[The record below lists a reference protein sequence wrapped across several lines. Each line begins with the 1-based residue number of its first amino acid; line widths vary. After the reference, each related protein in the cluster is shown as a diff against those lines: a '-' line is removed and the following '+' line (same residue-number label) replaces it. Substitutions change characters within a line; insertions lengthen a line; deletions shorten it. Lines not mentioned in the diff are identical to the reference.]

1 MGDNTNNTEN
11 KGLNSPDGESG
22 VIKPEEIKEEVSQA
36 VEDAA
41 GNSVQDPAAEG
52 TPEEAVQD
60 GVSPEETKDNLSAA
74 DEDRASSGVQETQ
87 NSSEVPAKEED
98 VTAEET
104 DGDMVEETAKEE
116 TVSEAK
122 EDDSFSSEEDYKV
135 ADEDE
140 GYDGAHVADSDA
152 AVEAE
157 EGVSTAAQEAGEV
170 ADEHVSDTEQ
180 PEEPS
185 LDAVQ
190 EKPAA
195 ASGAETDGKEAS
207 ENSSFFK
214 KDDISKTPP
223 KKRSKKFL
231 FWLIP
236 AIAAGVAAAV
246 IFGVGAQNKDKF
258 WNDTYFGDM
267 YVGGKTVDE
276 VKAML
281 ESPDKAISI
290 KTREGNTER
299 IELDDISYKS
309 SYTADVQALK
319 DSQSPY
325 LWFAHGGGK
334 NVYDVDISKSYD
346 EDALKEKLANLDCVS
361 GESIQDPVDAH
372 LALAGDSF
380 TIVEATEG
388 NRIDTEKL
396 DKTVIDGL
404 NNGDFQIDLEEAGA
418 YVTPAVY
425 ADDSGLKQ
433 SLEKIKSLESNVV
446 TINLHDAEEKLDSKT
461 FNSWLKS
468 EGNELT
474 VDDEALNGYLQG
486 LADKYNTFGKE
497 REFEATG
504 LGKIKVGGGDWDTYG
519 FKMDVES
526 TAEAVKEAILA
537 GKSDKVDVFW
547 AVPAKQRNGKNGDI
561 GNTYVEIDI
570 SRQHMWYYIDG
581 KLFTDTDV
589 RTGTESSSQ
598 WTPTTEGVYRILW
611 KQTDK
616 WFLQV
621 GDPCHSDYWM
631 PFNDRGEGIHDATW
645 YSTYGGTLYKWAGS
659 HGCINTPYS
668 IAQKIFN
675 NISEGTPVIVYR
687 S

>member
-1 MGDNTNNTEN
+1 MGDKFNNSENTDNKETEVIDETVS
-11 KGLNSPDGESG
+11 GAGESEG
-22 VIKPEEIKEEVSQA
+22 VIETDAGAENANARESVSDVQADQGEASVTQA
-36 VEDAA
+36 VEDAEESVAETAATVEESVAEAA
-41 GNSVQDPAAEG
+41 GAAGETAAEAAE
-52 TPEEAVQD
+52 TTEDAVAEAA
-60 GVSPEETKDNLSAA
+60 ET
-74 DEDRASSGVQETQ
+74 T
-87 NSSEVPAKEED
+87 
-98 VTAEET
+98 
-104 DGDMVEETAKEE
+104 EE
-116 TVSEAK
+116 TVTEVAESADDTVAK
-122 EDDSFSSEEDYKV
+122 AQEPSSDDNFSFEDD
-135 ADEDE
+135 
-140 GYDGAHVADSDA
+140 
-152 AVEAE
+152 
-157 EGVSTAAQEAGEV
+157 TQ
-170 ADEHVSDTEQ
+170 
-180 PEEPS
+180 
-185 LDAVQ
+185 
-190 EKPAA
+190 
-195 ASGAETDGKEAS
+195 
-207 ENSSFFK
+207 SFF
-214 KDDISKTPP
+214 SKNDVKENRP

-236 AIAAGVAAAV
+236 AIAGGAAAAV

-281 ESPDKAISI
+281 ESPNKSISI
-290 KTREGNTER
+290 KTREGNTEQ
-299 IELDDISYKS
+299 IALDDISYDS
-309 SYTADVQALK
+309 SYTADIQALK

-325 LWFAHGGGK
+325 LWFLHGSGK
-334 NVYDVDISKSYD
+334 NVYDVDINKSFD
-346 EDALKEKLANLDCVS
+346 EDTLKEKLSELDCVS
-361 GESIQDPVDAH
+361 GESVEDPVDAH

-388 NRIDTEKL
+388 NRIDTDKL
-396 DKTVIDGL
+396 NNTVIDGL
-404 NNGDFQIDLEEAGA
+404 KNGVFSVDLEEAGA
-418 YVTPAVY
+418 YITPAVY
-425 ADDSGLKQ
+425 ANDSGLKQ

-446 TINLHDAEEKLDSKT
+446 TINLHDAEEKLDSKK
-461 FNSWLKS
+461 FNSWLES

-474 VDDEALNGYLQG
+474 VDEEALTEYLNG
-486 LADKYNTFGKE
+486 LAEKYNTFGKE

-547 AVPAKQRNGKNGDI
+547 AVPANHRNGKNGDI

-645 YSTYGGTLYKWAGS
+645 YSTYGGNLYKWAGS